1 VTGSRPASIF
11 FIKAAALRIVSSGL
25 ISCTSLLMT
34 LPIFIA
40 CPPLLNSPSLT
51 LSRGIPFTTLQVE
64 GTCSCLV
71 FTDRACLT
79 AQMPAG
85 WIVDGPDRIDHFRGA
100 AGYVD
105 RIPQGREACRLA
117 GAGAD
122 QVRALVI
129 NLRTA
134 KALGLTV
141 PETLLACADEVIE

>member
-51 LSRGIPFTTLQVE
+51 LSWGIPFTTLQVE

-79 AQMPAG
+79 AQMSAS
-85 WIVDGPDRIDHFRGA
+85 WIADGPDRIDHFRGA
-100 AGYVD
+100 AGYGD
-105 RIPQGREACRLA
+105 RVLKGEKPAELPVQAPTKY
-117 GAGAD
+117 
-122 QVRALVI
+122 VLVI
-129 NLRTA
+129 NLRIG
-134 KALGLTV
+134 KALGITV
-141 PETLLACADEVIE
+141 PQTLLARADEVIE

>member
-79 AQMPAG
+79 AQMSAS
-85 WIVDGPDRIDHFRGA
+85 WIADGPDRIDHFRGA

-105 RIPQGREACRLA
+105 RILKGEKPAELPVQAPTKYE
-117 GAGAD
+117 
-122 QVRALVI
+122 LVI
-129 NLRTA
+129 NLRIA
-134 KALGLTV
+134 KALGLYRAGDAAR
-141 PETLLACADEVIE
+141 PRNEVIE